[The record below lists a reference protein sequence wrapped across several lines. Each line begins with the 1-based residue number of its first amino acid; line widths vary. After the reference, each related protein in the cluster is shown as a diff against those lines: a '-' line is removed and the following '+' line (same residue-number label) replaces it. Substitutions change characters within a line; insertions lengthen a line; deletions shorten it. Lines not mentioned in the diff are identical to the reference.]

1 MQKSTFYDIIYSE
14 LLYETSKTPRRVIM
28 VSYKP
33 LFKLLVD
40 RNMSKADLRRLAEI
54 SPNTMTKLRRGEE
67 VSMAVLNRIC
77 NVLGVSY
84 GDIVEYIPVD
94 GEKE

>member
-1 MQKSTFYDIIYSE
+1 
-14 LLYETSKTPRRVIM
+14 M

-40 RNMSKADLRRLAEI
+40 RNMSKADLRRLADI

-67 VSMAVLNRIC
+67 VSMTVLNKIC
-77 NVLGVSY
+77 VALGVTY
-84 GDIVEYIPVD
+84 GDIVEYIHVD
-94 GEKE
+94 TTAKSDAE

>member
-1 MQKSTFYDIIYSE
+1 
-14 LLYETSKTPRRVIM
+14 M

-40 RNMSKADLRRLAEI
+40 RNMSKADLRRLADI

-67 VSMAVLNRIC
+67 VSMTILNKIC
-77 NVLGVSY
+77 AALNVTY
-84 GDIVEYIPVD
+84 GDIIEYIHPENAENKQSVL
-94 GEKE
+94 

>member
-1 MQKSTFYDIIYSE
+1 
-14 LLYETSKTPRRVIM
+14 M

-67 VSMAVLNRIC
+67 VSMTVLNRIC
-77 NVLGVSY
+77 AVLGVSY
-84 GDIVEYIPVD
+84 GDIVEYIHVD

>member
-1 MQKSTFYDIIYSE
+1 
-14 LLYETSKTPRRVIM
+14 M

-67 VSMAVLNRIC
+67 VSMAVLSRIC

-84 GDIVEYIPVD
+84 GDIIEYIPVD
-94 GEKE
+94 DDDK

>member
-1 MQKSTFYDIIYSE
+1 
-14 LLYETSKTPRRVIM
+14 M

-67 VSMAVLNRIC
+67 VSMSILNKIC
-77 NVLGVSY
+77 SALQVSY
-84 GDIVEYIPVD
+84 GDIMEYVHLD
-94 GEKE
+94 ANEK

>member
-1 MQKSTFYDIIYSE
+1 
-14 LLYETSKTPRRVIM
+14 M

-77 NVLGVSY
+77 AVLGVSY
-84 GDIVEYIPVD
+84 GDIVEYVPKEAESIKQSE
-94 GEKE
+94 EKHA

>member
-1 MQKSTFYDIIYSE
+1 MPHDRGGLT
-14 LLYETSKTPRRVIM
+14 M

-40 RNMSKADLRRLAEI
+40 RNMSKADLRRLADI

-67 VSMAVLNRIC
+67 VSMSILNKIC
-77 NVLGVSY
+77 SALQVSY
-84 GDIVEYIPVD
+84 GDIMEYVHL
-94 GEKE
+94 ENSNQQ

>member
-1 MQKSTFYDIIYSE
+1 
-14 LLYETSKTPRRVIM
+14 M

-40 RNMSKADLRRLAEI
+40 RNLSKADLRRLADI

-67 VSMAVLNRIC
+67 VSMTILNKIC
-77 NVLGVSY
+77 VALGVTY
-84 GDIVEYIPVD
+84 GDIVEYIHS
-94 GEKE
+94 EAATESK

>member
-1 MQKSTFYDIIYSE
+1 
-14 LLYETSKTPRRVIM
+14 M

-40 RNMSKADLRRLAEI
+40 RNMSKADLRRLADI

-67 VSMAVLNRIC
+67 VSMSILNKIC
-77 NVLGVSY
+77 SALQVSY
-84 GDIVEYIPVD
+84 GDIMEYVHLD
-94 GEKE
+94 ANEK

>member
-1 MQKSTFYDIIYSE
+1 
-14 LLYETSKTPRRVIM
+14 M

-40 RNMSKADLRRLAEI
+40 RNLSKADLRRLADI

-67 VSMAVLNRIC
+67 VSMSILNKIC
-77 NVLGVSY
+77 AALSVSY
-84 GDIVEYIPVD
+84 GDIVEYIHITGD
-94 GEKE
+94 NSYEG

>member
-1 MQKSTFYDIIYSE
+1 
-14 LLYETSKTPRRVIM
+14 M

-84 GDIVEYIPVD
+84 GDIVEYIP
-94 GEKE
+94 KEPEIKKSIESEDKDA

>member
-1 MQKSTFYDIIYSE
+1 
-14 LLYETSKTPRRVIM
+14 M

-40 RNMSKADLRRLAEI
+40 RNMSKADLRRRADI

-67 VSMAVLNRIC
+67 VSMSILNKIC
-77 NVLGVSY
+77 SALQVSY
-84 GDIVEYIPVD
+84 GDIMEYVHLENSD
-94 GEKE
+94 QQ

>member
-1 MQKSTFYDIIYSE
+1 
-14 LLYETSKTPRRVIM
+14 M

-40 RNMSKADLRRLAEI
+40 RNMSKADLRRAAEI

-67 VSMAVLNRIC
+67 VSMTILNRIC
-77 NVLGVSY
+77 AALGVSY
-84 GDIVEYIPVD
+84 GDIIEYIP
-94 GEKE
+94 ENAELKEPPKEA

>member
-1 MQKSTFYDIIYSE
+1 
-14 LLYETSKTPRRVIM
+14 M

-40 RNMSKADLRRLAEI
+40 RNMSKADLRRLADI

-67 VSMAVLNRIC
+67 VSMSILNKIC
-77 NVLGVSY
+77 SALQVSY
-84 GDIVEYIPVD
+84 GDIMEYVHL
-94 GEKE
+94 ENSNQQ

>member
-1 MQKSTFYDIIYSE
+1 
-14 LLYETSKTPRRVIM
+14 M

-40 RNMSKADLRRLAEI
+40 RNMSKADLRRLVDI

-67 VSMAVLNRIC
+67 VSMSVLNRIC
-77 NVLGVSY
+77 SALQVSY
-84 GDIVEYIPVD
+84 GDIMEYIPD
-94 GEKE
+94 EEKK